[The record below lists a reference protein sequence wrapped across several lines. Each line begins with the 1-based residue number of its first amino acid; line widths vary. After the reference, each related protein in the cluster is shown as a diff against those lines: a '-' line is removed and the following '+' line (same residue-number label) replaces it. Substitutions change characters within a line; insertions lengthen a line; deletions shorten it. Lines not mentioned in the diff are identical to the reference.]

1 LVGSVTDGSLII
13 RGDQGLVIGN
23 GGFERMRVTSTGNVG
38 IGTTDPQDTLHVS
51 TGTTTETNHLFG
63 MSTGSI
69 AISASPIVKAWAN
82 FDGSPYNANTYRKA
96 YNVSSIVGQSTG
108 KYRINFTTSMD
119 SWDYAVTLGSNRLGS
134 STPTDANTID
144 FYNND
149 ADGLNIACGNS
160 NGFVNHEQV
169 CFAVFQH

>member
-1 LVGSVTDGSLII
+1 MTHDGSEDINLNSSGYI
-13 RGDQGLVIGN
+13 Q
-23 GGFERMRVTSTGNVG
+23 FESDGVEAMRINSSQNVG
-38 IGTTDPQDTLHVS
+38 IGETDPQANLHVS